1 MLGRALRLGT
11 RRSAL
16 AWAQSLWVAERI
28 QATNPN
34 AHVELVPIDTRGDRI
49 TDQPLSQV
57 EGKEF
62 FSAEIDAALLAGE
75 VDITVH
81 SLKDLSLERPSG
93 LTLAAIP
100 KRENPRDVIVFRAD
114 APQRVASGA
123 KLRIGTSAPR
133 RLENVPR
140 FLAQALPGPASA
152 SLECVEIRGNVDTRL
167 GRLHEAAASP
177 RYLDGV
183 ILALAGLIRL
193 WRDTRPE
200 GGRERLT
207 RLLRDTRWMVL
218 PLTDCP
224 SAPGQGALAV
234 ECRTDAAE
242 VCEVLAPLN
251 DAASARLVGAER
263 EVLAQFGGGCHQ
275 RFGAT
280 CIDHPAFGPLLYVR
294 GAGSKGEPL
303 QRVSWLGMP
312 KTPAVPVRCWDGF
325 SARES
330 SDMPAGAISS
340 TVDTALREST
350 APVFV
355 AHSRAL
361 PPAAA
366 ARLASHR
373 VWTSGVASWW
383 RLARLGVWVE
393 GCAEGLG
400 YEWISTTLAEPV
412 LGLPPLKDWQ
422 ILSHAAAAD
431 HWPAGEVIGTYRLP
445 EVRPQSIPDPAS
457 LTHVFWASG
466 TQFRELWSRLPASV
480 HHACGPGKTAHVIRA
495 AGVSNFTIFPSVHE
509 WRRWLQIEPA
519 IHATD

>member
-1 MLGRALRLGT
+1 MFNGRLRLGT

-28 QATNPN
+28 QSLHPGTN
-34 AHVELVPIDTRGDRI
+34 VELTPIETRGDRI

-62 FSAEIDAALLAGE
+62 FSAEIDSALLAGS
-75 VDITVH
+75 VDVTVH
-81 SLKDLSLERPSG
+81 SLKDLSLERPAG
-93 LTLAAIP
+93 ITLAAIP
-100 KRENPRDVIVFRAD
+100 VRENPRDVIVFRAD
-114 APQRVASGA
+114 VPRRVQNGEP
-123 KLRIGTSAPR
+123 LRIGTSAPR

-140 FLAQALPGPASA
+140 FLAQALPGPAPVPVK
-152 SLECVEIRGNVDTRL
+152 CVEIRGNVDTRL
-167 GRLHEAAASP
+167 GRLHAAPDSG
-177 RYLDGV
+177 RRLDGV
-183 ILALAGLIRL
+183 VLALAGLIRL
-193 WRDTRPE
+193 WRDARPA

-207 RLLRDTRWMVL
+207 QLLRDVRWMVL

-234 ECRTDAAE
+234 ECRADAHE
-242 VCEVLAPLN
+242 VRGALAALN
-251 DAASARLVGAER
+251 DATSARLVGAER
-263 EVLAQFGGGCHQ
+263 QVLAEFGGGCHQ

-280 CIDHPAFGPLLYVR
+280 CIDHPAFGALLYVR
-294 GAGSKGEPL
+294 GAGSKDEPL

-312 KTPAVPVRCWDGF
+312 QAPAAPVRWWDGF

-330 SDMPAGAISS
+330 TDVPASEISS
-340 TVDTALREST
+340 AVDAALRDRT

-361 PPAAA
+361 PRDAA
-366 ARLASHR
+366 ARLAPHR

-400 YEWISTTLAEPV
+400 YEWISTTLSEPV
-412 LGLPPLKDWQ
+412 LGLPALQGWQ
-422 ILSHAAAAD
+422 ILSHVAAAD

-445 EVRPQSIPDPAS
+445 ELRAQTIPDPS
-457 LTHVFWASG
+457 TLTHVYWASG

-495 AGVSNFTIFPSVHE
+495 AGISNFTVFPSVHE
-509 WRRWLQIEPA
+509 WRQWLQIQTA
-519 IHATD
+519 THATD

>member
-1 MLGRALRLGT
+1 MLQGKLRLGT

-28 QATNPN
+28 QALKSGTR
-34 AHVELVPIDTRGDRI
+34 VELIPIETRGDRI
-49 TDQPLSQV
+49 TDRPLSQV

-62 FSAEIDAALLAGE
+62 FSAEIDAALLSGD

-81 SLKDLSLERPSG
+81 SLKDLSLDRPPG
-93 LTLAAIP
+93 IALAAIP
-100 KRENPRDVIVFRAD
+100 PRENPRDVIVFRD
-114 APQRVASGA
+114 DVPQRLLAGQS
-123 KLRIGTSAPR
+123 LRIGTSAPR

-140 FLAQALPGPASA
+140 FLAQALPGDGTARV
-152 SLECVEIRGNVDTRL
+152 ECVEIRGNVDTRL
-167 GRLHEAAASP
+167 GRLQEPEGSA
-177 RYLDGV
+177 RRLDGV
-183 ILALAGLIRL
+183 VLAFAGLIRL
-193 WRDTRPE
+193 WRDARPE
-200 GGRERLT
+200 GGRARLN
-207 RLLRDTRWMVL
+207 RLLQNVRWMVL

-234 ECRTDAAE
+234 ECRSDATDVRAT
-242 VCEVLAPLN
+242 LTLLN
-251 DAASARLVGAER
+251 DDTSARLVKVER

-280 CIDHPAFGPLLYVR
+280 CIDHPAFGSLLYVR
-294 GAGSKGEPL
+294 GTADDGKPL
-303 QRVSWLGMP
+303 DRVTWLGMP
-312 KTPAVPVRCWDGF
+312 DSPQKPVRSWDGF
-325 SARES
+325 TARES
-330 SDMPAGAISS
+330 SDVPAPEVSRAVESAFR
-340 TVDTALREST
+340 DST

-361 PPAAA
+361 PKHAA
-366 ARLASHR
+366 ARLAKHR
-373 VWTSGVASWW
+373 VWTSGTPSWW

-400 YEWISTTLAEPV
+400 YEWIDSTLAEPV
-412 LGLPPLKDWQ
+412 LGLPPLAQWQ

-445 EVRPQSIPDPAS
+445 EVSSQAIPDPAAI
-457 LTHVFWASG
+457 THVYWASG
-466 TQFRELWSRLPASV
+466 TQFSQLWSHLPASV

-495 AGVSNFTIFPSVHE
+495 AGISNLTVFPSVHE

-519 IHATD
+519 KHATD